1 MANPER
7 TLCVVYE
14 NFLLIFQIQ
23 CDRPKVTLWTYFL
36 TQVICMLIFHLLSY
50 IFINLF
56 IDLLLLLL
64 KLKNRQEVQNQPCT
78 CPADREG
85 LNRDQPVSDY
95 HLTQLSV

>member
-1 MANPER
+1 M
-7 TLCVVYE
+7 
-14 NFLLIFQIQ
+14 
-23 CDRPKVTLWTYFL
+23 
-36 TQVICMLIFHLLSY
+36 SY

>member
-1 MANPER
+1 
-7 TLCVVYE
+7 
-14 NFLLIFQIQ
+14 
-23 CDRPKVTLWTYFL
+23 
-36 TQVICMLIFHLLSY
+36 MLIFHLLSY
-50 IFINLF
+50 IFLNLF